1 VNSPCRNRRIVIAS
15 LLFVETGRLSLLRA
29 LTGQVVVDLFPCM
42 SIPVGA
48 ACGAGMIVAT
58 SIIASARPV
67 EGSGYGAYL
76 ADRFGSTCASF
87 LAAADAT
94 DRVRLQPY
102 ADTINRLVAQKWGSV
117 TTERLHR
124 VVLAIVTECGAQ
136 VRSEFES
143 TARNVIARSNP

>member
-1 VNSPCRNRRIVIAS
+1 
-15 LLFVETGRLSLLRA
+15 LFVETGGLSPLRA
-29 LTGQVVVDLFPCM
+29 LTCQAVVDLSLCM
-42 SIPVGA
+42 NIRVGA
-48 ACGAGMIVAT
+48 ACAAGMIVAT
-58 SIIASARPV
+58 TITALARPV

-94 DRVRLQPY
+94 DRVRLKAY

-136 VRSEFES
+136 ERSEFES